1 MPCSDYQG
9 YGYWDSYRESW
20 NTNPT
25 VGLKARLLRLQFDG
39 GMAHKDGSR
48 FALASLTPPMTVF
61 QILVS
66 TAGLKPADGDP
77 VKIDLGCVAF
87 EKDCLGKPKCE
98 NYTHFL
104 DGLDVSSEQC
114 NHQVSC
120 GPWTC
125 YDSCKPECCPE
136 LPSVDCCPD
145 EDDPQLDCGKSD
157 LVLTLH
163 GTPAACSEL
172 IVTFYYQ

>member
-1 MPCSDYQG
+1 MACSDNVRYK
-9 YGYWDSYRESW
+9 YFHTYREPW
-20 NTNPT
+20 DTNPNH
-25 VGLKARLLRLQFDG
+25 GLKWKMLRLKFDG
-39 GMAHKDGSR
+39 GLEHKDGVR
-48 FALASLTPPMTVF
+48 LALASLTPPMAVS

-66 TAGLKPADGDP
+66 SAGLQPAGGDP

-87 EKDCLGKPKCE
+87 EKDCKGKPICE
-98 NYTHFL
+98 NYKHFL
-104 DGLDVSSEQC
+104 DGLDVSGEQC
-114 NHQVSC
+114 NQQISC

-145 EDDPQLDCGKSD
+145 EDDPQMNCGKSD

-172 IVTFYYQ
+172 IVSFYYQ